1 MTGAGMLLQLTD
13 VRTRISGRRRVV
25 RAVDGVSLAVARG
38 EVLGIVGESGSGK
51 TMTAMSILRLLPRG
65 GSVTGGRIEFGGR
78 DLLAMPEREI
88 RKVRGDE
95 IGVVFQDPLSS
106 LNPTMSVGDQVA
118 EAVRLH
124 RPVSRARAMERAV
137 EVLGLVGLPRPAE
150 RIGDYPHQLSG
161 GMRQRVMI
169 AIALACEP
177 RLLIADEPTTALD
190 VTIQQQILNL
200 IDRLR
205 QQLGMSVILVT
216 HDLGVIAG
224 HTDRV
229 AVMYAGRVV
238 ETATTAELFARA
250 RHPYTVALFEALPE
264 RAAQSARRLRT
275 IPGMPPDLAGPLAGC
290 PFAPRCPNAAPV
302 CLAEEPPLADDG
314 HGHAV
319 ACFFPMDVVL
329 AGGGPS
335 AASPSAARPAAAPP
349 PAARP
354 AGSAAALAAAART
367 AWPDRPPP
375 AAGGPILELAGLSKD
390 FPVTSGLLRR
400 VTGQISA
407 VAGVSLQV
415 RRGEALGLVGES
427 GCGKTTIG
435 RLIVGLEKP
444 TSGVIRFDGADI
456 SALKGAAAQRYRR
469 AIQFMFQDS
478 AAAMDPRMR
487 VGPILREPLRLQREG
502 TPGQRRQRAL
512 SLLDEVGMPR
522 SAVDRY
528 PHEFSGGQRQR
539 ICLARALAL
548 TPDVIVADE
557 PVSALDVSIQA
568 QVLNVM
574 RDLQARHGLTL
585 IVISHDLA
593 VIRYLADSI
602 GVMYLGKLVEHGP
615 AEQVYGSPL
624 HPYTGGLLAAVP
636 VPDPLIERG
645 RRGAGLTGELA
656 SAKDPPSGCR
666 FRTRCPRATSLCAEA
681 EPPLRVL
688 APGGHRVACHH
699 PLAAPPGA
707 TTARRN

>member
-367 AWPDRPPP
+367 AWPD
-375 AAGGPILELAGLSKD
+375 
-390 FPVTSGLLRR
+390 
-400 VTGQISA
+400 
-407 VAGVSLQV
+407 
-415 RRGEALGLVGES
+415 
-427 GCGKTTIG
+427 GKTTIG